1 MDWDRKLTYVPLV
14 RVYTG
19 PRTDDHIQEVSTEDL
34 GSGYG
39 AVDVAYSTSLQ

>member
-1 MDWDRKLTYVPLV
+1 MPLV
-14 RVYTG
+14 TRIYQG

-39 AVDVAYSTSLQ
+39 AVDVAYSTSIQ